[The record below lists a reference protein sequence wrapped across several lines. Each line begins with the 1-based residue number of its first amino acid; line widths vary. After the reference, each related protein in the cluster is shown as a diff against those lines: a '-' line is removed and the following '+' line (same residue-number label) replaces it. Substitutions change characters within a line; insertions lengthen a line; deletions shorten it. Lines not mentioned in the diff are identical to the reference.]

1 MKGGMAEGL
10 PPRRRRHPAVKL
22 NEGMEGGRGEDYE
35 QAGGMTLSTF
45 VKKNPSRDKL
55 VY

>member
-1 MKGGMAEGL
+1 MKGGAEEGL
-10 PPRRRRHPAVKL
+10 PPRRRRHPAVKF
-22 NEGMEGGRGEDYE
+22 NEGMEKGRGEDYE

-45 VKKNPSRDKL
+45 IKKITSRDKL